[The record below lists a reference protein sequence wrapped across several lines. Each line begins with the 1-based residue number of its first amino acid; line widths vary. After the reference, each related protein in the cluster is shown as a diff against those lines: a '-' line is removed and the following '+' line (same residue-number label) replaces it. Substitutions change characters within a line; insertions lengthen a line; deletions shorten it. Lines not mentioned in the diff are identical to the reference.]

1 MPAFGRPGLWLFF
14 FKEFHCHH
22 CGGHEGYA
30 SRRRNFVER
39 YFLPPLFLKP
49 VRCGDCY
56 FRSWRP
62 LSVPVLPRKDAM
74 RFDAGKMVATARAAD
89 RKVTQK
95 ETPARPEDHQRIA

>member
-1 MPAFGRPGLWLFF
+1 MPALARPGFWLFF

-62 LSVPVLPRKDAM
+62 LSVPVLPRKDPM
-74 RFDAGKMVATARAAD
+74 RFDAEKMARAAD
-89 RKVTQK
+89 RKETQK
-95 ETPARPEDHQRIA
+95 ETSVPPEDHQRIA